1 MKKVHKKTGESTLIS
16 KKQILF
22 MLLFVLIVAMSIW
35 AVMSQSKDFSLA
47 NFAAY
52 IQNASLPWLIA
63 AAAGM
68 LSFIL
73 FEGLALQILCRAFG
87 YRSSFRQGF
96 IYSASDIY
104 FSAITPS
111 ASGGQPASAYF
122 MMKDG
127 IDGMMTTVILLANLV
142 MYTLAI
148 IVIGT
153 LCFVLRF
160 DLFLQYSLPAQ
171 ILIVVGGIL
180 QIGLLVFFYLV
191 LKKDRLLQKMC
202 NGILALLCCL
212 HILRNREKLQAKL
225 DAYMD
230 QYRQYSKLI
239 SGHRKTLFFCFLF
252 NFFQRA
258 FQIAVTMFVYAATTG
273 KGFLESIELWF
284 WQGYVVLG
292 SNCIPIPGAVGVSD
306 YLMLDGFQNIM
317 TESEAVNLELLSRS
331 FSFYSC
337 VIICGIAVVAQYC
350 INKRRAKHL

>member
-1 MKKVHKKTGESTLIS
+1 MSDKQKKTGEASLVN
-16 KKQILF
+16 KKQVLF
-22 MLLFVLIVAMSIW
+22 MIAFVLIAAMSIW

-47 NFAAY
+47 SFAAY
-52 IQNASLPWLIA
+52 IQNASIPWLIA
-63 AAAGM
+63 AVAGM
-68 LSFIL
+68 LGFIL
-73 FEGLALQILCRAFG
+73 FEGFALQILCRAFG
-87 YRSSFRQGF
+87 YRSNFRQGF
-96 IYSASDIY
+96 VYSASDIY

-142 MYTLAI
+142 MYTLSI

-160 DLFLQYSLPAQ
+160 DLFLKYSLPSQ
-171 ILIVVGGIL
+171 ILIIVGCIL
-180 QIGLLVFFYLV
+180 QIGLLIFFYLV
-191 LKKDRLLQKMC
+191 LKKDHLLQKMC
-202 NGILALLCCL
+202 NGVLGLLCRL
-212 HILRNREKLQAKL
+212 HILRNREEKQAKL
-225 DAYMD
+225 DAYME

-252 NFFQRA
+252 NFLQRA
-258 FQIAVTMFVYAATTG
+258 SQIAVTMFVYAATTG
-273 KGFLESIELWF
+273 KSFAESIELWF

-292 SNCIPIPGAVGVSD
+292 SNCMPIPGAIGVSD

-317 TESEAVNLELLSRS
+317 TEPEAVNLELLSRS

-350 INKRRAKHL
+350 VNKRRAKRI

>member
-1 MKKVHKKTGESTLIS
+1 MKQKNSQPGESKLMN
-16 KKQILF
+16 KKQVLF
-22 MLLFVLIVAMSIW
+22 MLLFVLIAAMSVW
-35 AVMSQSKDFSLA
+35 AVMSQSQNFSLA
-47 NFAAY
+47 DFGQY
-52 IQNASLPWLIA
+52 IQNASVPWLIA
-63 AAAGM
+63 AVASM
-68 LSFIL
+68 LGFIL
-73 FEGLALQILCRAFG
+73 LEGLALQILCRAFG
-87 YRSSFRQGF
+87 YRCNFRQGF

-127 IDGMMTTVILLANLV
+127 IDGMMTAVILVVNLV
-142 MYTLAI
+142 MYTAAI
-148 IVIGT
+148 IVIGL

-171 ILIVVGGIL
+171 ILIIVGSVM
-180 QIGLLVFFYLV
+180 QIGLLIFFYML
-191 LKKDRLLQKMC
+191 LKKDRLLHKMC
-202 NGILALLCCL
+202 NGLLKL
-212 HILRNREKLQAKL
+212 LFFLRILRNRNKWQTKL
-225 DAYMD
+225 DKYMD
-230 QYRQYSKLI
+230 QYRQYSQLI

-258 FQIAVTMFVYAATTG
+258 SQIAVTMFVYAATTG
-273 KGFLESIELWF
+273 RNFLESIELWF

-292 SNCIPIPGAVGVSD
+292 SNCMPIPGAIGVSD
-306 YLMLDGFQNIM
+306 YLMLDGFKNIM

-350 INKRRAKHL
+350 ANKRRTKRA

>member
-1 MKKVHKKTGESTLIS
+1 MKKENNKASESSLVS
-16 KKQILF
+16 RKQVLF
-22 MLLFVLIVAMSIW
+22 MLFFVLIAAMSVW
-35 AVMSQSKDFSLA
+35 AVVSQSQNFSLA
-47 NFAAY
+47 DFGVY

-63 AAAGM
+63 AVAGM
-68 LSFIL
+68 LGFIL
-73 FEGLALQILCRAFG
+73 FEGFALQILCRAFG
-87 YRSSFRQGF
+87 YRSNLRQGF

-127 IDGMMTTVILLANLV
+127 IDGMMTTVILVANLI
-142 MYTLAI
+142 MYAAAI
-148 IVIGT
+148 IVIGI
-153 LCFVLRF
+153 LCFVVRF
-160 DLFLQYSLPAQ
+160 DLFLKYSLPSQ
-171 ILIVVGGIL
+171 ILIIVGCVL
-180 QIGLLVFFYLV
+180 QIGLLIFFYL
-191 LKKDRLLQKMC
+191 LLRKDRLLQKLC
-202 NGILALLCCL
+202 NGVLSLLCRL

-225 DAYMD
+225 DAYME

-239 SGHRKTLFFCFLF
+239 SGHRKTLFLCFLF
-252 NFFQRA
+252 NFLQRA
-258 FQIAVTMFVYAATTG
+258 SQIAVTMFVYAATTG

-292 SNCIPIPGAVGVSD
+292 SNCIPIPGAIGVSD

-350 INKRRAKHL
+350 INKRRTKRA

>member
-1 MKKVHKKTGESTLIS
+1 MEKENNKASESSLVS
-16 KKQILF
+16 RKQVLF
-22 MLLFVLIVAMSIW
+22 MLLFVLIAAMSVW
-35 AVMSQSKDFSLA
+35 AVVSQSQNFSLA
-47 NFAAY
+47 DFGVY
-52 IQNASLPWLIA
+52 IQSASLPWLIA
-63 AAAGM
+63 AVAGM
-68 LSFIL
+68 LGFIL
-73 FEGLALQILCRAFG
+73 FEGFALQILCRAFG
-87 YRSSFRQGF
+87 YRSNLRQGF

-127 IDGMMTTVILLANLV
+127 IDGMMTTVILVANLI
-142 MYTLAI
+142 MYTAAI
-148 IVIGT
+148 IVIGI
-153 LCFVLRF
+153 LCFVVRF
-160 DLFLQYSLPAQ
+160 DLFLKYSLPSQ
-171 ILIVVGGIL
+171 ILIIVGCVL
-180 QIGLLVFFYLV
+180 QIGLLIFFYL
-191 LKKDRLLQKMC
+191 LLRKDRLLQKLC
-202 NGILALLCCL
+202 NGVLSLLCRL

-225 DAYMD
+225 DAYME

-239 SGHRKTLFFCFLF
+239 SGHRKTLFLCFLF
-252 NFFQRA
+252 NFLQRA
-258 FQIAVTMFVYAATTG
+258 SQIAVTMFVYAATSG

-292 SNCIPIPGAVGVSD
+292 SNCMPIPGAIGVSD

-350 INKRRAKHL
+350 INKRRTKRA